1 MNFRP
6 YAYARTQQFLPS
18 YGRQQSLT
26 HSDIKSNPGPKRKI
40 SNYFSCCHWNMNIIM
55 ARNKFFLISAYNSLH
70 KYDII
75 FILESYLDNTA
86 DDVLSIDGY
95 NLLELTI

>member
-1 MNFRP
+1 
-6 YAYARTQQFLPS
+6 
-18 YGRQQSLT
+18 
-26 HSDIKSNPGPKRKI
+26 
-40 SNYFSCCHWNMNIIM
+40 MNIIM